1 MPESFSNQPHRDL
14 RSPVVNVKTLRR
26 FKKEGR
32 KIVVLTA
39 YDFPTAK
46 ILDEAGVDCL
56 LVGDSAGTVFAGHD
70 TTLPIT
76 MDQMLFLCSSVVRA
90 TRRALVIGDMPFLS
104 YQPSVAEAITNA
116 GRFLKEAGAKA
127 VKLEGGLEMCE
138 TIARMV
144 ELGIPVM
151 GHIGLTPQSV
161 NKFGGYKIMG
171 KTPRQKDYMLKS
183 AQALEQAG
191 AFAMV
196 LESVVAEVAK
206 EISETVKIPT
216 IGIGAGVHCD
226 GQVLVI
232 SDMLGLFE
240 EFRPKFV
247 RLYADL
253 APTIRTAVNQF
264 CADVRDGKF
273 PGEAESYEG

>member
-1 MPESFSNQPHRDL
+1 MPENFSKEPKKI
-14 RSPVVNVKTLRR
+14 NVKTLRK

-32 KIVVLTA
+32 KITVLTA

-46 ILDEAGVDCL
+46 ILDRVGIDCL
-56 LVGDSAGTVFAGHD
+56 LVGDSAAIVFAGHE

-76 MDQMLFLCSSVVRA
+76 MDQMLFLCAGVVRA
-90 TRRALVIGDMPFLS
+90 AKRALVIADMPFLS
-104 YQPSVAEAITNA
+104 YQPSVSKAIINA
-116 GRFLKEAGAKA
+116 GRFLKEAGVKA
-127 VKLEGGLEMCE
+127 VKLEGGLEMVK
-138 TIARMV
+138 TVARLV

-171 KTPRQKDYMLKS
+171 KTPRQREYLLQS
-183 AQALEQAG
+183 AKALENAG

-196 LESVVAEVAK
+196 LESVLPEVAK
-206 EISETVKIPT
+206 QITESVKLPT
-216 IGIGAGVHCD
+216 IGIGAGPHCD

-247 RLYADL
+247 RLYAEL
-253 APTIRTAVNQF
+253 APVIGDAAARY
-264 CADVRDGKF
+264 CDDVRQGRF
-273 PGEAESYEG
+273 PSEAESYEG

>member
-1 MPESFSNQPHRDL
+1 MPENFSNQPKK
-14 RSPVVNVKTLRR
+14 VNVKTLRK

-39 YDFPTAK
+39 YDYPTAK
-46 ILDEAGVDCL
+46 LLDQVGVDCI
-56 LVGDSAGTVFAGHD
+56 LVGDSAGIVFAGHE

-90 TRRALVIGDMPFLS
+90 TQRALVIGDMPFLS
-104 YQPSVAEAITNA
+104 YQPSIAEAITNA

-127 VKLEGGLEMCE
+127 VKLEGGLEMTE
-138 TIARMV
+138 TIKRLV

-161 NKFGGYKIMG
+161 NKFGGYKVMG
-171 KTPRQKDYMLKS
+171 KTDRQREYLMES
-183 AQALEQAG
+183 AKALQKAG
-191 AFAMV
+191 AFAIV
-196 LESVVAEVAK
+196 LESIVPEVAK
-206 EISETVKIPT
+206 EITESVRIPT
-216 IGIGAGVHCD
+216 IGIGAGPDCD

-240 EFRPKFV
+240 DFRPKFV
-247 RLYADL
+247 RLYAEL
-253 APTIRTAVNQF
+253 APLIRNATRKF
-264 CADVRDGKF
+264 CDDVRNGNF
-273 PGEAESYEG
+273 PGPEESYEG

>member
-1 MPESFSNQPHRDL
+1 MPETLPEGSKK
-14 RSPVVNVKTLRR
+14 VNVKTLRK

-46 ILDEAGVDCL
+46 ILDQAGVDCL
-56 LVGDSAGTVFAGHD
+56 LVGDSAATVFAGHQN
-70 TTLPIT
+70 TLPIT
-76 MDQMLFLCSSVVRA
+76 MDEMLFLCASVVRA
-90 TRRALVIGDMPFLS
+90 TQRAMVIGDMPFLS
-104 YQPSVAEAITNA
+104 YQPSVADAITNA

-151 GHIGLTPQSV
+151 GHIGLTPQSI

-171 KTPRQKDYMLKS
+171 KTPRQRRYMLDS
-183 AQALEQAG
+183 AKALEKAG

-196 LESVVAEVAK
+196 LEGVLPDLAQ
-206 EISETVKIPT
+206 EISEAVKIPT
-216 IGIGAGVHCD
+216 IGIGAGPHCD

-247 RLYADL
+247 RLYANL
-253 APTIRTAVNQF
+253 APEIRSAAEKY
-264 CADVRDGKF
+264 CDDVRSGNF
-273 PGEAESYEG
+273 PSAEESYGG

>member
-1 MPESFSNQPHRDL
+1 MPENFSSQPKKI
-14 RSPVVNVKTLRR
+14 NVKTLRK
-26 FKKEGR
+26 FKKEGK
-32 KIVVLTA
+32 KIVMLTA

-46 ILDEAGVDCL
+46 ILDQAGVDCL
-56 LVGDSAGTVFAGHD
+56 LVGDSAATVFAGHE

-76 MDQMLFLCSSVVRA
+76 MDQMLFLCASVVRA

-104 YQPSVAEAITNA
+104 YQASTAEAITNA

-127 VKLEGGLEMCE
+127 VKLEGGLEMTE
-138 TIARMV
+138 TIGRMV

-171 KTPRQKDYMLKS
+171 KTKRQREYMLDS
-183 AQALEQAG
+183 AKALQKAG

-196 LESVVAEVAK
+196 LEAVVPEVAK
-206 EISETVKIPT
+206 EISESVKIPT
-216 IGIGAGVHCD
+216 IGIGAGVDCD

-232 SDMLGLFE
+232 SNMLGLFE

-247 RLYADL
+247 RVYAEL
-253 APTIRTAVNQF
+253 APQIRNAVSKY
-264 CADVRDGKF
+264 CDDVREGKF
-273 PGEAESYEG
+273 PGEEESYGG

>member
-1 MPESFSNQPHRDL
+1 MPDNYSSEPKKI
-14 RSPVVNVKTLRR
+14 NVKTLRK

-46 ILDEAGVDCL
+46 ILDGAGVDCL
-56 LVGDSAGTVFAGHD
+56 LIGDSASTVVYGHP

-76 MDQMLFLCSSVVRA
+76 MDQMIVLCQAVSRGA
-90 TRRALVIGDMPFLS
+90 KHALLIGDMPFLS
-104 YQPSVAEAITNA
+104 YQPSEEVAIANA
-116 GRFLKEAGAKA
+116 GRFLKEGGVEA
-127 VKLEGGLEMCE
+127 VKLEGGLEMVGL
-138 TIARMV
+138 IHKMV
-144 ELGIPVM
+144 DYGIPVM

-171 KTPRQKDYMLKS
+171 KTDRQREYMLKS
-183 AQALEQAG
+183 AKALEDAG

-196 LESVVAEVAK
+196 LESVVPEVAK
-206 EISETVKIPT
+206 EISESVKIPT
-216 IGIGAGVHCD
+216 IGIGAGVGCD

-232 SDMLGLFE
+232 SDMVGLFE

-247 RLYADL
+247 RQYAQL
-253 APTIRTAVNQF
+253 AKVIREAANKY
-264 CADVRDGKF
+264 CEDVRGGKF
-273 PGEAESYEG
+273 PGPEESYEG